1 MAAPPAYFDEDV
13 PAPAAEAMRTR
24 GFTIL
29 TTSEVGALKAS
40 DDAQLL
46 RATELGYV
54 LISHNRWHFRR
65 LHEEFVRAGKA
76 HGGIV
81 LLPQD
86 TNMERLILRIALMLD
101 WIGTQG
107 HHVSRLW
114 PWNACQ
120 QALIHGLR
128 LPGYSEEDV
137 SLALGRAVRSNS
149 K

>member
-40 DDAQLL
+40 DD
-46 RATELGYV
+46 
-54 LISHNRWHFRR
+54 FRR